1 MSLSSPDHSTTDAT
15 PRASARPPAARLD
28 AVRRFNRAYTRSLG
42 LLQDGLVD
50 TPFSL
55 TEARVIYELANAG
68 TPVAD
73 AAGAAPGTTATAIAA
88 TLGLD
93 HGYLSRILKKFE
105 AAGLVARRPSAQDGR
120 QSLLSLTA
128 AGAAV
133 FADLVRRAEDQVA
146 ALLTT
151 LPEEAQQ
158 RLVAAMRTIETLVTK
173 SDAPQAVL
181 LRPHRAGDMGFVL
194 ASHARCYGEDYGW
207 GSGFETL
214 AAEIVAGFLRDFDA
228 TREACFIAERD
239 GVPVGSAFLVNGGDG
254 VAKLRLILV
263 VPEARGLGLGRR
275 LVEACIEFARTHG
288 YRMITLWT
296 QSILTE
302 ARGLYGSLGFT
313 LVKQEP
319 HAVFGHP
326 LLGETW
332 ELGLGSSVEPPR

>member
-1 MSLSSPDHSTTDAT
+1 MSLASPEPALAT
-15 PRASARPPAARLD
+15 SRPPAARLD

-73 AAGAAPGTTATAIAA
+73 RAGTAVPGTTATAVAA

-105 AAGLVARRPSAQDGR
+105 AAGLVVRRPSAQDAR

-128 AGAAV
+128 DGAAA

-158 RLVAAMRTIETLVTK
+158 RLVAAMRTIETLVTQGE
-173 SDAPQAVL
+173 APPAVL

-194 ASHARCYGEDYGW
+194 ASHARCYAAEYGW
-207 GSGFETL
+207 GTGFETL
-214 AAEIVAGFLRDFDA
+214 VAEIVAEFLRSFDA
-228 TREACFIAERD
+228 AREVCFIAERD
-239 GVPVGSAFLVNGGDG
+239 GVPVGSAVLVNGGDG

-275 LVEACIEFARTHG
+275 LVEACIDFARARG
-288 YRMITLWT
+288 YAKITLWT
-296 QSILTE
+296 QSILVE
-302 ARGLYGSLGFT
+302 ARGLYASLGFG

-319 HAVFGHP
+319 HCVFGHA

-332 ELGLGSSVEPPR
+332 ELALGLSVEPPR

>member
-1 MSLSSPDHSTTDAT
+1 MPLPSPLSASPISASPT
-15 PRASARPPAARLD
+15 PAQRPPSRPPAARLD
-28 AVRRFNRAYTRSLG
+28 AVRRFNRAYTRRLG

-50 TPFSL
+50 TPFTL
-55 TEARVIYELANAG
+55 TEARVIYELAHAG
-68 TPVAD
+68 GPVAD
-73 AAGAAPGTTATAIAA
+73 ETTPGTTATAIAA

-120 QSLLSLTA
+120 QSLLSLTPDGDA
-128 AGAAV
+128 A

-146 ALLTT
+146 ALLAT

-158 RLVAAMRTIETLVTK
+158 RLVAAMRTIETLVTPG
-173 SDAPQAVL
+173 DAPPALL
-181 LRPHRAGDMGFVL
+181 LRQHRAGDMGFVL
-194 ASHARCYGEDYGW
+194 ASHARCYAEGYGW
-207 GSGFETL
+207 GVGFETL
-214 AAEIVAGFLRDFDA
+214 VAAIVAEFLRDFDPA
-228 TREACFIAERD
+228 REVCFIAERD
-239 GVPVGSAFLVNGGDG
+239 GVPVGSAFLVDGDDD

-275 LVEACIEFARTHG
+275 LVEACIDFARERD
-288 YRMITLWT
+288 YRTITLWT

-302 ARGLYGSLGFT
+302 ARGLYASLGFG

-319 HAVFGHP
+319 HAVFGHE

-332 ELGLGSSVEPPR
+332 ELGLRA